1 MSNAYYVNPTTTQN
15 TTFAAVKVEG
25 GRKFKGRG
33 FIVAVKTS
41 SGSYGWRHT
50 GFGWEHAYYETETA
64 KIWVP
69 ELKRFQYANF
79 KYVEDDASVT
89 PEECDRQYKL
99 YVEHTINSTLDWCR
113 SVKPEAD
120 AAEIARFA
128 RNVLRKNHPDMIVRI
143 DEVLPD
149 QRHLDDEVAK
159 TIAWAMTL
167 RTRPMWMYGRMTKG
181 GKPYSNERY
190 VEIAR
195 KALTKRGFADK
206 PEFEQVFDA
215 ECKKAGL
222 K

>member
-15 TTFAAVKVEG
+15 TTFAAVKVER

-50 GFGWEHAYYETETA
+50 GYGWEHAYYETETA

-69 ELKRFQYANF
+69 ELKRFAYANANF
-79 KYVEDDASVT
+79 VEDDTTVS

-99 YVEHTINSTLDWCR
+99 YVEHTIDSTLDWCR

-128 RNVLRKNHPDMIVRI
+128 RNVLRKNHPDMIARI

-149 QRHLDDEVAK
+149 QRHLDEEVAK

-215 ECKKAGL
+215 ECAKAGL

>member
-15 TTFAAVKVEG
+15 TSFAAVKVTG
-25 GRKFKGRG
+25 GRKFRGRG
-33 FIVAVKTS
+33 FIVAIKTS

-79 KYVEDDASVT
+79 KYVEDDASVSQA
-89 PEECDRQYKL
+89 ECDEQYRL
-99 YVEHTINSTLDWCR
+99 YVEHTIQNTLDWCR
-113 SVKPEAD
+113 STKPDAD

-128 RNVLRKNHPDMIVRI
+128 RNVLRKNHPEMAARI

-149 QRHLDDEVAK
+149 QRNLRSEIEA
-159 TIAWAMTL
+159 TIKWAQTL

-190 VEIAR
+190 VQFAR
-195 KALTKRGFADK
+195 SALTKKGLAAK
-206 PEFEQVFDA
+206 PEFEA
-215 ECKKAGL
+215 EFKAACERAGL
-222 K
+222 V

>member
-1 MSNAYYVNPTTTQN
+1 MSNAYYVNPSTTQS
-15 TTFAAVKVEG
+15 TTFAAVKVER

-33 FIVAVKTS
+33 FIVSVKTS

-50 GFGWEHAYYETETA
+50 GHGWAHAYYETETA

-69 ELKRFQYANF
+69 ELKKFQYANF
-79 KYVEDDASVT
+79 NFVEDDQTVS
-89 PEECDRQYKL
+89 PEECERQFKL

-113 SVKPEAD
+113 LVKPDAD

-128 RNVLRKNHPDMIVRI
+128 RNVLRKNHPEMEARI
-143 DEVLPD
+143 NEVLPD

-206 PEFEQVFDA
+206 PEFEQVFAA
-215 ECKKAGL
+215 ECAKAGL